1 MSALCGESGRV
12 LFDCVP
18 HHARGRA
25 HVYVRETDTAHLC
38 AVVKVWC
45 HLVCSLR
52 GTTFDWV
59 SYSGEPSVRSDVRL
73 GSVQSTR
80 RTQLC
85 SVNLKNTRAE
95 EYHQKLKT
103 IKYES
108 PPEGVPVSTRRRHC
122 ALDVCVARSYI
133 NPAGTHGV
141 RAGGYA
147 ISGPPYP

>member
-59 SYSGEPSVRSDVRL
+59 SYSGEPSVRSDVRQCTEYTAHAAVFCQL
-73 GSVQSTR
+73 EKHESR
-80 RTQLC
+80 R
-85 SVNLKNTRAE
+85 
-95 EYHQKLKT
+95 
-103 IKYES
+103 
-108 PPEGVPVSTRRRHC
+108 VS
-122 ALDVCVARSYI
+122 SEIENY
-133 NPAGTHGV
+133 
-141 RAGGYA
+141 
-147 ISGPPYP
+147 